1 MTSSGGIM
9 YYSKAIIGLLQPT
22 VVSVTTNFEQHD
34 LLNKGMFPVGY
45 HPPASLEPG
54 DVRIFLLLVEKV
66 FITPMR

>member
-54 DVRIFLLLVEKV
+54 
-66 FITPMR
+66 